1 MKNNYNLFTD
11 KELFKLWKDIT
22 TDIEY
27 NAENG
32 IWDNSEYDLFQVG
45 EVLIERGYKLT
56 DEEFGAIDYYLQKS
70 KIYDSGFWVCQE
82 EWGEDY
88 FHDDDNEENL
98 TLKDGLQ
105 IIYESMVLEYV
116 EEYPAEIKNG
126 LKKAIKRF
134 LDIDLEV

>member
-1 MKNNYNLFTD
+1 MFLD
-11 KELFKLWKDIT
+11 
-22 TDIEY
+22 
-27 NAENG
+27 
-32 IWDNSEYDLFQVG
+32 
-45 EVLIERGYKLT
+45 
-56 DEEFGAIDYYLQKS
+56 AIDYYLQKS

-88 FHDDDNEENL
+88 FHDDDNEEKL

>member
-1 MKNNYNLFTD
+1 MNKYSKYKD

-32 IWDNSEYDLFQVG
+32 IWDNSEYDLSQVG
-45 EVLIERGYKLT
+45 EELVERGYKLI
-56 DEEFGAIDYYLQKS
+56 DEEFDAIDYYLQKS
-70 KIYDSGFWVCQE
+70 KIYDSGFYVCQE

-88 FHDDDNEENL
+88 FYDDDNEEKL

-105 IIYESMVLEYV
+105 IVYESMVLEYV
-116 EEYPAEIKNG
+116 EEYPIEIKNG